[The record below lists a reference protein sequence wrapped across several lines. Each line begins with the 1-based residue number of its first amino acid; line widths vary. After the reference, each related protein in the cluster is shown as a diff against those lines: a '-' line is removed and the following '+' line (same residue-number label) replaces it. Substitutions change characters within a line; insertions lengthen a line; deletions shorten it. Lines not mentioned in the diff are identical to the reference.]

1 MTHRS
6 LIAALCSA
14 VVLAVPA
21 ICATPSPTVLTK
33 LGNMAFG
40 WVSTSGSETTADTLS
55 KYAAQTVVLKDRGK
69 KLAVELY
76 NGTFSYSGFDVDTN
90 TQSVLLDVG
99 PGVARI
105 ARKSFGSNIHP
116 LKNLPTLPV
125 KLNGEAYELSYAQRF
140 GDTAVGVSIIPKD
153 NTAMH
158 ATVGATTLIKGW
170 ARSGT
175 GARIGVVQR
184 LPHGVRLGVDYAYQE
199 FDTEAVLYPAFT
211 GAPSPITQTEK
222 FLQRCL
228 SYGASWQCN
237 PKTTLYLTE
246 WDILDTG
253 SVYKSRDSLVT
264 IAGVKY
270 AFTPNLNATLNSHNG
285 RPNFHMNWI
294 TRNGIVQL
302 DYTDGAIPTA
312 EDLLGHGHSLF
323 LGFTVMK

>member
-1 MTHRS
+1 MTRRP
-6 LIAALCSA
+6 LLATLLGI
-14 VVLAVPA
+14 VVLAPA
-21 ICATPSPTVLTK
+21 AFSAPPSPTALTK

-40 WVSTSGSETTADTLS
+40 WISTSGNETTADTLS

-69 KLAVELY
+69 QSAAEFY
-76 NGTFSYSGFDVDTN
+76 NGTFGYSGFDVDTD
-90 TQSVLLDVG
+90 TQSVLMTVG

-105 ARKSFGSNIHP
+105 ARKSFKSNIHA
-116 LKNLPTLPV
+116 LAKLPGLPV
-125 KLNGEAYELSYAQRF
+125 QLDGEAYELSYAQRF
-140 GDTAVGVSIIPKD
+140 GNTAVGLSIVPKD
-153 NTAMH
+153 NTALH
-158 ATVGATTLIKGW
+158 ATNGATTLIKGW
-170 ARSGT
+170 TRSNT
-175 GARIGVVQR
+175 GARLGVTQS
-184 LPHGVRLGVDYAYQE
+184 LLHGVKLGVDYSYQE
-199 FDTEAVLYPAFT
+199 FDTEAVIYKAYS
-211 GAPSPITQTEK
+211 GAPVDITQTEQ
-222 FLQRCL
+222 FLQRCI

-253 SVYKSRDSLVT
+253 SVYQKRESNVT

-270 AFTPNLNATLNSHNG
+270 LFTPNINATVNSHNG

-323 LGFTVMK
+323 VGLTVMK